1 MGFDLFQSRRE
12 YNEFCKW
19 WSRNESDDFSSDE
32 LIMKRIPT
40 GMFLAKE
47 VSSENK
53 QSDIISDSFM
63 FDKTTITIKSPD
75 NLNGLKQHDL
85 ILFRGEKWFVVTV
98 QKSKAKIQ
106 NTFFANDKNCSHFW
120 YIELRK

>member
-19 WSRNESDDFSSDE
+19 WSRNESDEFSSDE